1 MNEKELY
8 FKIPQSQ
15 CKKGCYKCC
24 VNMIQ
29 YTPSEFKAV
38 GGYEFKE
45 KCSHLKDGKCT
56 VYENRP
62 FVCRIYGASELFKCE
77 DCVPERMLSEEET
90 LELVHQYVQLKK
102 KEESD
107 ENLRTYTNIVNNRE

>member
-29 YTPSEFKAV
+29 YTPSEFKAM

-62 FVCRIYGASELFKCE
+62 FV
-77 DCVPERMLSEEET
+77 
-90 LELVHQYVQLKK
+90 
-102 KEESD
+102 
-107 ENLRTYTNIVNNRE
+107 